1 MSQVSPYW
9 RDTRRLTGWLLLLW
23 VILTFGVSWFA
34 RELNEIS
41 FFGFP
46 FGFYFAAQGILLDE
60 YFHIVLLPN
69 PTIHLER
76 IGCAA
81 KYAARIFPV

>member
-34 RELNEIS
+34 RELNQIT

-46 FGFYFAAQGILLDE
+46 FGFYFAAQGILLCYLGIIVYYSRRMRDLDAQHEIDE
-60 YFHIVLLPN
+60 
-69 PTIHLER
+69 
-76 IGCAA
+76 A
-81 KYAARIFPV
+81 

>member
-1 MSQVSPYW
+1 MSEVSPYW

-34 RELNEIS
+34 RELNQIT

-46 FGFYFAAQGILLDE
+46 FGFYFAAQGILLCYLGIIVYYSRRMRDLDAQHEIDE
-60 YFHIVLLPN
+60 
-69 PTIHLER
+69 
-76 IGCAA
+76 A
-81 KYAARIFPV
+81 

>member
-46 FGFYFAAQGILLDE
+46 FGFYFAAQGILLCYLGIIVYYSRRMRDLDAQHEIDE
-60 YFHIVLLPN
+60 
-69 PTIHLER
+69 
-76 IGCAA
+76 A
-81 KYAARIFPV
+81 

>member
-46 FGFYFAAQGILLDE
+46 FGFYFAAQGILLCYLGIIVYYSRRMRDLDARHEIDE
-60 YFHIVLLPN
+60 
-69 PTIHLER
+69 
-76 IGCAA
+76 A
-81 KYAARIFPV
+81 